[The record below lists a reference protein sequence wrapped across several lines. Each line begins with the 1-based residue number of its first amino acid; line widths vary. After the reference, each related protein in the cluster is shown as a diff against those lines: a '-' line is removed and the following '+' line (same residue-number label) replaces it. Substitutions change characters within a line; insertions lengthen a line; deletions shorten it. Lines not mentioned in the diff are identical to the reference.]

1 MTSLPA
7 EKFKMKGRGRIDQ
20 GNYADI
26 AVIDLKNFTDRSTY
40 DDRSRYSEGVMYLL
54 VNGVLS
60 IENGKVTG
68 RRGGR
73 ALKRTN

>member
-7 EKFKMKGRGRIDQ
+7 AKFNIRDRGMIVV
-20 GNYADI
+20 GKFADI
-26 AVIDLKNFTDRSTY
+26 AVIDLKNFTDRATY
-40 DDRSRYSEGVMYLL
+40 EDRSRYSEGVMYLL

-73 ALKRTN
+73 ALKRTD